1 MGQISAGARQGRRPE
16 GRTPSVM
23 GLKAWV
29 ADIRE
34 VQRNL
39 SELLAADTAEEEA
52 ASLELAQR
60 ASRFSRRTRKL
71 VDDKLSFSAT
81 LMRAG
86 EVSAATRLLAEIEQD
101 VRSEEIA
108 LIETVNEVK
117 VAQAVRRGR
126 ITRLRLARSFA
137 VAMLGACVL
146 AFSAVGMAVAGA
158 FDDRDRA
165 RALAPL
171 RRSAGG
177 AARMGADAGRSAA
190 VQRLVRRLQ
199 IGNVKLVLTA
209 DEYRRLTALTG
220 GDVDQAGLN
229 DVLGLL
235 TGALAEKVEQAMTA
249 ASDVVGTAESTLA
262 IDAAPAV
269 KKVGRAKKKAERQS
283 AEEAPPPEDEG
294 SSQGA
299 DEGSGSQQEQESSGE
314 KGEQE
319 EEKEGDEAGNSE
331 GGTTAP
337 DPDLP
342 TDA

>member
-1 MGQISAGARQGRRPE
+1 
-16 GRTPSVM
+16 M

-52 ASLELAQR
+52 ASLELAQS
-60 ASRFSRRTRKL
+60 ASRFSRRTRKV

-86 EVSAATRLLAEIEQD
+86 EVSAATRLLAEIERD

-158 FDDRDRA
+158 FDDRDQA

-171 RRSAGG
+171 RRNAAG
-177 AARMGADAGRSAA
+177 AARIGADGRRSPAA
-190 VQRLVRRLQ
+190 QRLIRRLQ

-235 TGALAEKVEQAMTA
+235 TGALAQKVEQAMTA
-249 ASDVVGTAESTLA
+249 ASDVVDTAESTLA

-269 KKVGRAKKKAERQS
+269 KKVNRVKKKAERQS

-294 SSQGA
+294 SSQGGA
-299 DEGSGSQQEQESSGE
+299 DQGSGSQQEQSSGE
-314 KGEQE
+314 ETQQE

-331 GGTTAP
+331 EGGTTT
-337 DPDLP
+337 PDLP